1 MQTQAVRE
9 RVVSMLANVAPELAE
24 GVAAGLGF
32 PVPERM
38 PRAREIEVKPEVE
51 RSKALSL
58 AARPGNGSLAGRRVA
73 VLVADGVDGA
83 ATLAFHR
90 ALALAGAAPRIIAPR
105 LGEVKTVDGTAL
117 HAEASMEAMP
127 SVLFDALVL
136 PGGPAAKGLA
146 AFGQALEYVRD
157 QYRHCKPIG
166 VLGTNTALLEAA
178 GIPLALE
185 NGERDPGLLANV
197 SPEAFAK
204 AVAAHRYFQRES
216 NPPRV

>member
-1 MQTQAVRE
+1 
-9 RVVSMLANVAPELAE
+9 
-24 GVAAGLGF
+24 
-32 PVPERM
+32 
-38 PRAREIEVKPEVE
+38 
-51 RSKALSL
+51 
-58 AARPGNGSLAGRRVA
+58 
-73 VLVADGVDGA
+73 
-83 ATLAFHR
+83 
-90 ALALAGAAPRIIAPR
+90 
-105 LGEVKTVDGTAL
+105 
-117 HAEASMEAMP
+117 MEAMP

-216 NPPRV
+216 DRPRV